1 MHFLQSGHI
10 SSLSTSSPQA
20 GHSFMAMCVSPLRFI
35 SAKMRKEVYKF
46 IGFIGFLYTCIFLLL
61 HCIPYI
67 LHKADNAK
75 WQLIYMLHNHT

>member
-20 GHSFMAMCVSPLRFI
+20 GHSFMTMCVSPLRFI

-46 IGFIGFLYTCIFLLL
+46 ILFIGFPYTYIFPLL
-61 HCIPYI
+61 HCIPYT
-67 LHKADNAK
+67 LYKADNAK
-75 WQLIYMLHNHT
+75 EQLIYRLHSRT